1 MGPPGVGK
9 GTQAKNLS
17 IYFKISHLSTGEILR
32 EEINKKTEIGL
43 KSAKFIDK
51 GQLVPDNILL
61 NIVKIYISKKEYL
74 NGYILDGFPRT
85 IPQAEGLDKIL
96 FDFNQKLNLV
106 INLKADE
113 EELVN
118 RLSLRSKVDG
128 RSDDNPKTIKNR
140 QKIYWEQTAPLLEY
154 YRSKQILKEING
166 VGDIS
171 KITNLIIQSIDK

>member
-1 MGPPGVGK
+1 M
-9 GTQAKNLS
+9 
-17 IYFKISHLSTGEILR
+17 
-32 EEINKKTEIGL
+32 
-43 KSAKFIDK
+43 
-51 GQLVPDNILL
+51 
-61 NIVKIYISKKEYL
+61 
-74 NGYILDGFPRT
+74 
-85 IPQAEGLDKIL
+85 
-96 FDFNQKLNLV
+96 NLV

-128 RSDDNPKTIKNR
+128 RSDDNPKTVKNR